1 MQVSASSC
9 VHCGKIPHG
18 INRGE
23 DLGKVSRLVRD
34 VKPFGAHRDKTFS
47 FPHNNKDADTP
58 SLEDTD
64 HHQPLSHRKVIHLCN
79 FFSMFLACFET
90 RVTKTYRYHCLLV
103 SWSTGTHL
111 PHSEA
116 TEPKSLSV
124 KGMNLHQCRTTMAT
138 LAWLVLNGI
147 TLGIILP
154 KPKHASCAK
163 GWNNNGSGEL
173 QKAAIE
179 FFIERKR
186 GKKKSSSQSWIKIVS
201 SIGKKQ
207 KWQGRERGLWKWQQP
222 IYKNNL

>member
-186 GKKKSSSQSWIKIVS
+186 GKK
-201 SIGKKQ
+201 
-207 KWQGRERGLWKWQQP
+207 
-222 IYKNNL
+222 NLQVRAGSRLFHL